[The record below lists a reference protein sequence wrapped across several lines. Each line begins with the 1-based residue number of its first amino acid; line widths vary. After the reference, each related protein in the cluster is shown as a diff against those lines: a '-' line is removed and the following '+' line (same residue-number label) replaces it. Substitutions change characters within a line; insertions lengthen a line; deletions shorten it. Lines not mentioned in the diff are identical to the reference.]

1 MGFCREIGVWE
12 AAPGQGGVKGLVKK
26 DKGTD
31 LNVILET
38 LIKKKKKSNSEAVKT
53 RMKAQINRL

>member
-1 MGFCREIGVWE
+1 MGRFVGFCREIGVWE

-38 LIKKKKKSNSEAVKT
+38 LIKKKKKKIQL
-53 RMKAQINRL
+53 RGC

>member
-12 AAPGQGGVKGLVKK
+12 AALRQGGVKGLVKK

-38 LIKKKKKSNSEAVKT
+38 LIKKKKSNSEAVKT